1 MGKYMKTYFNKF
13 ITLCFLLIGMQ
24 NTIFAF
30 DLFRPEAKDSD
41 LLIKYV
47 LQPLGEA
54 DPAQNGIA
62 AVSQTFLWGIL
73 IIGGLLLIYTIVS
86 GNMGTALTGEL
97 MGKKFS
103 TTFTVIRNVIGV
115 GMLIPVG
122 GGYATIQYIVLWIST
137 QGVLFADMAW
147 ENFVE
152 NQPLNG
158 QILIN
163 RKVETKI
170 LENIPT
176 ILMAQYCADVIG
188 RTDVNGQKL
197 FSPYVSPYFDFVKNE
212 NSFYQS
218 DKNNPTTIS
227 FTPSNNNVSRSAS
240 QIREIIKR
248 NKSRVIQVG
257 YEARGKNYDQELAKS
272 FCGEFTLQTH
282 RLGTKTGYSEVEA
295 TKKDE
300 RAKNSTYKGSIKL
313 ENINTLTG
321 LSYILDLDEMKN
333 KVNEFHE
340 KMYQKLIGVK
350 GAKSDGL
357 FGLFETRNVKEL
369 AKNMDGMTSDELG
382 AEMVEIAQDY
392 VEGLKRL
399 AEEESKNMMQTKHG
413 EAVLKGMT
421 KDGIASA
428 GAWYWAIVS
437 QGGNFSDL
445 LNTPPELHVKKVY
458 GYNADNGRLDASAG
472 GVLLGAKTHAND
484 VMQYTM
490 NEKDGEGNNIRVTV
504 ETKMMKALAKINQAI
519 SYIKTDG
526 YTEAGVNAA
535 NAGYNLN
542 GRSSELLQ
550 MFIGDKVNPI
560 VAEDFYVR
568 NDENPVITVHNLG
581 KKIVWWVQGIIEAK
595 ATQKLQSNIG
605 AIVSTLS
612 LGLIIPGAT
621 MVWYIP
627 LLPFILWIGTLIGW
641 VLMVLQALF
650 GAPLWMLAHLTPDK
664 ESFIGRQGQGY
675 MLVLSTSIR
684 PILMI
689 IGLVISIQLL
699 NPIGQLINAFF
710 GFTAMTVLGG
720 TGLTWLMGVITV
732 TFIYAMILQNTV
744 KKVFSLMHIIP
755 DSLLQWFGG
764 NDSKVLGE
772 YANGIEQGAS
782 QGVSQMGGAINT
794 IGMRMG
800 MGAGVGGMAAG
811 ALAKDKQGQEL
822 GVGENGLS
830 AGGANNINT
839 STTSGIG
846 NGFTAAQNADMKHL
860 FGMMD
865 NINSGNGASMS
876 PTIDK
881 GLNETIGKGQVL
893 GGYDTAHVNA
903 NESLVN
909 PSAYQSGQN
918 FQVDRTATQF
928 AELKQGFAQAR
939 NDNNHWNQLS
949 GSQQEKILNSGA
961 LSYTDSTGTHAI
973 PPQALI
979 DANNQ
984 SIANNKGPISQMQDL
999 QNMGV
1004 SPNHLENY
1012 SDSIQKGFQ
1021 KTGTASKEN
1030 VLDVHNKMLNA
1041 DKTFELGKSRR

>member
-1 MGKYMKTYFNKF
+1 MGKYIKTYFNKF
-13 ITLCFLLIGMQ
+13 ITLCFLMMIGMQ
-24 NTIFAF
+24 NTAFAF
-30 DLFRPEAKDSD
+30 DLFRPDAKNSD

-47 LQPLGEA
+47 LKPLGES
-54 DPAQNGIA
+54 DPTENGIA

-86 GNMGTALTGEL
+86 GNISTALTGEM

-103 TTFTVIRNVIGV
+103 TTFTVVRNVIGI

-122 GGYATIQYIVLWIST
+122 GGYAAIQYIVLWIAT

-188 RTDVNGQKL
+188 RTDVNGQKI
-197 FSPYVSPYFDFVKNE
+197 FKPYVSNYFDFIKNE
-212 NSFYQS
+212 KSFYQGK
-218 DKNNPTTIS
+218 DNIS
-227 FTPSNNNVSRSAS
+227 FTPSSNDVSRSEE

-248 NKSRVIQVG
+248 NKNRIIQVG
-257 YEARGKNYDQELAKS
+257 YEADGRANYDRDLAKS
-272 FCGEFTLQTH
+272 FCGEFTLQTY

-295 TKKDE
+295 TDKNQK
-300 RAKNSTYKGSIKL
+300 AKNNTYKESIKL

-321 LSYILDLDEMKN
+321 LSYILDLDEMQN

-350 GAKSDGL
+350 GAKTDGL
-357 FGLFETRNVKEL
+357 FGLFETKNVKEL
-369 AKNMDGMTSDELG
+369 AQKMDTMTSDELG
-382 AEMVEIAQDY
+382 KEMVLIAQSY
-392 VEGLKRL
+392 VEGLKKL
-399 AEEESKNMMQTKHG
+399 AEQESKNMMSTKHG
-413 EAVLKGMT
+413 ESVLKGMT

-458 GYNADNGRLDASAG
+458 GYDSTNGRLDASAG
-472 GVLLGAKTHAND
+472 GVLLGAKTHAAND

-490 NEKDGEGNNIRVTV
+490 NEKDGSGNNIRVTV
-504 ETKMMKALAKINQAI
+504 ETKLIKALAKINQAA
-519 SYIKTDG
+519 SYIRTDG

-560 VAEDFYVR
+560 VAEDFYVK

-627 LLPFILWIGTLIGW
+627 LLPFILWMGTLIGW

-675 MLVLSTSIR
+675 MLVLSTAIR

-744 KKVFSLMHIIP
+744 KKVFSLMHVIP

-800 MGAGVGGMAAG
+800 MGAGASGMASG

-822 GVGENGLS
+822 GARENAASSNVNSS
-830 AGGANNINT
+830 A
-839 STTSGIG
+839 TSGIG
-846 NGFTAAQNADMKHL
+846 NSFGVAQNADMKHL

-865 NINSGNGASMS
+865 NINSGNGASMA
-876 PTIDK
+876 PTIDN
-881 GLNETIGKGQVL
+881 GLNQTIGKGEVL
-893 GGYDTAHVNA
+893 GGYDTNHVKA

-909 PSAYQSGQN
+909 PDAYQSGQN

-949 GSQQEKILNSGA
+949 GSQQERILNSGA

-984 SIANNKGPISQMQDL
+984 SIANNKGAISQMQDL

-1004 SPNHLENY
+1004 SPANLDNY

-1021 KTGTASKEN
+1021 KTGTASREN
-1030 VLDVHNKMLNA
+1030 VLDVHNKMLSA
-1041 DKTFELGKSRR
+1041 DKTFDLGKGRK